1 MSKNTYPEN
10 MNELIP
16 QLVDFLRSRRKT
28 ITVEAN
34 LDHGAPLFDKPYV
47 TEARTYT
54 RAQVIDWLNNAL
66 DYCRNA
72 STGKPHGKLSQFFRN
87 DEPAITG
94 AGAGVLALTQTNRN
108 GKNLI
113 TALAT
118 AGPRHNTPK
127 RQAMAEFKASQDGA
141 DVWTVEGLKGRT
153 FASKSDAI
161 AFGVREVFAE
171 DWRDANSIEDQDVA
185 SEERAK
191 LKAQVVLFKNG
202 QPVEQK
208 VKSPK
213 STQAPTI
220 TLTASE
226 SKAMAKSMGA
236 SASQCKTKA
245 KAIEYLHSRGI
256 TNIG

>member
-10 MNELIP
+10 MNELVPEI
-16 QLVDFLRSRRKT
+16 VSFLRSKRKT

-54 RAQVIDWLNNAL
+54 RAQVIDWINDAL

-72 STGKPHGKLSQFFRN
+72 STGKPHGQLSQFFRN

-94 AGAGVLALTQTNRN
+94 AGAGVLALIQTNRN

-127 RQAMAEFKASQDGA
+127 RQAMADFKASQDGA

-161 AFGVREVFAE
+161 AFGVREVFADE
-171 DWRDANSIEDQDVA
+171 WKEANKLDDQDEA
-185 SEERAK
+185 SEVRAS
-191 LKAQVVLFKNG
+191 LKARLVLSKNG
-202 QPVEQK
+202 ESVEQK

-226 SKAMAKSMGA
+226 SKSMAKTMGA
-236 SASQCKTKA
+236 SPSQCKTKA
-245 KAIEYLHSRGI
+245 KAIEYLHSKGMR
-256 TNIG
+256 NLA

>member
-10 MNELIP
+10 MNELVPEI
-16 QLVDFLRSRRKT
+16 VSFLRSKRKT

-54 RAQVIDWLNNAL
+54 RAQVIDWINDAL

-72 STGKPHGKLSQFFRN
+72 STGKPHGALSQFFRN

-94 AGAGVLALTQTNRN
+94 AGAGVLALIQTNRN

-161 AFGVREVFAE
+161 AFGVREVFADE
-171 DWRDANSIEDQDVA
+171 WKEANKLDDQDEA
-185 SEERAK
+185 SEVRAS
-191 LKAQVVLFKNG
+191 LKARLVLSKNG
-202 QPVEQK
+202 ESVEQK

-226 SKAMAKSMGA
+226 SKSMAKTMGA
-236 SASQCKTKA
+236 SPSQCKTKA
-245 KAIEYLHSRGI
+245 KAIEYLHS
-256 TNIG
+256 IGMRNLA